1 MRWTAQLI
9 RITRRGGL
17 TSVKDLY
24 RYIWSVSAR
33 GQIVLSALSIAVFLL
48 ELAPLELQ
56 RRIVNGAVEHQSLQ
70 FILML
75 CLIYVAVAL
84 VHGGVKLVLSVY
96 RGSVSE
102 AANQRLRM
110 RIDPTATARSA
121 TENGSAKTGVKV
133 SIVVSEVEAVGG
145 FVGSSFCDPLLNAGI
160 LVSVFGYMLVVQPS
174 MAMVALAIFLP
185 QLLFIPFLQNSI
197 NLRTKRRIKKLRAM
211 SVDIVNEQAV
221 HEKVTAKR
229 TFRQRIQDV
238 YKLNMEIY
246 VRKYGMNFLMNLLY
260 TLGVI
265 GILAVGGWLLLQ
277 GRTEVGTIVAFIS
290 GLSRMNGP
298 WGELVNYFRDLT
310 NAGLK
315 FRMIETALDRGPTE
329 LAAET
334 G

>member
-1 MRWTAQLI
+1 MRWTAKLTH
-9 RITRRGGL
+9 ITRRAGL
-17 TSVKDLY
+17 RSVKELY
-24 RYIWSVSAR
+24 RYIWTVSAR
-33 GQIVLSALSIAVFLL
+33 GQIILSALSIAVFLL

-56 RRIVNGAVEHQSLQ
+56 RRIVNGAVEHQSFR

-75 CLIYVAVAL
+75 CLVYVAVAL
-84 VHGGVKLVLSVY
+84 LHGGLKLVLSVY

-121 TENGSAKTGVKV
+121 TENGSGKTGVKV

-145 FVGSSFCDPLLNAGI
+145 FVGGSFCDPLLNAGI
-160 LVSVFGYMLVVQPS
+160 LISVFGYMLFMQPWMAVV
-174 MAMVALAIFLP
+174 AVLIFSP
-185 QLLFIPFLQNSI
+185 QLLFIPFLQNAI
-197 NLRTKRRIKKLRAM
+197 NRRTKRRIEKLRGLSA
-211 SVDIVNEQAV
+211 DIVDDTPHGARE
-221 HEKVTAKR
+221 R
-229 TFRQRIQDV
+229 TKSVFRRRIKDV
-238 YKLNMEIY
+238 YRLNMQIY
-246 VRKYGMNFLMNLLY
+246 QRKFGMNFLMNLLY

-298 WGELVNYFRDLT
+298 WGDLVNYFRDLT

-315 FRMIETALDRGPTE
+315 YRMI
-329 LAAET
+329 AAELDQWSAEAA
-334 G
+334 